1 MPSFDF
7 PPRFQF
13 SLRGMLIA
21 VAILAVLLWMSTAV
35 AGLLLWVTW
44 SLIYL
49 LLPTP
54 FVVAAVFT
62 RGDIQAFAIG
72 VLVPWVASW
81 GSGGPRGGTLLGL
94 IALALWLVVM
104 GGICGIVAVASR
116 RWLDRNARS

>member
-1 MPSFDF
+1 MPSFDI
-7 PPRFQF
+7 PPRLQF

-21 VAILAVLLWMSTAV
+21 VAVLAVLIWLSTAV

-44 SLIYL
+44 SLVYL

-54 FVVAAVFT
+54 FVIAAVYT

-81 GSGGPRGGTLLGL
+81 GSGRPGGGTLLSL
-94 IALALWLVVM
+94 IALALWFVVM

-116 RWLDRNARS
+116 RWLDRTARS